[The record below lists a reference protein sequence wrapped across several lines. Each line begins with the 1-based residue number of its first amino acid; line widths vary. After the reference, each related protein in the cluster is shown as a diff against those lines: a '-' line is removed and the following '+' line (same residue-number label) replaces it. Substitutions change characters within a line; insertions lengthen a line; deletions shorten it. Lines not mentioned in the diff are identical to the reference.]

1 MQYGKNTVTVL
12 YTIKNGNNKAKL
24 TLAPIINFR
33 DFHQVN
39 KDSRFDLKEEINNT
53 KVKMIVNKESKFPLY
68 MK

>member
-1 MQYGKNTVTVL
+1 MDYGKNTVGV
-12 YTIKNGNNKAKL
+12 YYKIKNGGYKAKL

-53 KVKMIVNKESKFPLY
+53 KVKMIININ
-68 MK
+68 M